1 MSDATLY
8 QKLRWH
14 AGRTKRWLKRRAYE
28 RSVGKQYRIWLAQSA
43 RAVPGSVNNTNTIAV
58 IVPVYN
64 PPLTFLQECLDSVIN
79 QSARN
84 WQLVVSDD
92 GSTDPEVT
100 NFLTQFTHI
109 HKDDPRVIVIR
120 GENGGISAAQNRALE
135 KVTTEYFGWLDHDD
149 RLNPTAFQVFSEIID
164 NNPGAQ
170 IIYSD
175 EDKIDTKG
183 KHSELYCKPDF
194 SPELLLTQMY
204 LCHFTVFNTELV
216 RKQNGFRSE
225 MDGAQDFDLALR
237 LLPNLTSVVHVP
249 LPLYHWRSWAESTAQ
264 SIDAKPWA
272 QQAGARAQSAYI
284 EKNYGGGDV
293 QPSHVK
299 GLNRVHPKIS
309 NPATVSVIIPTIGT
323 KDKKT
328 GIPMVNQA
336 IATLRAQEST
346 TTFDIVVVTTG
357 ELAPIPG
364 ADQQVVYATDQ
375 FNFAEAINLGRTA
388 ATGEYLLILN
398 DDTTVA
404 EPEPITRLLEIA
416 QNPGVGITG
425 AKLTYPDGRLQHV
438 GMVMLPSGPTH
449 PWIAKGGNEYG
460 YFGATLTPRNY
471 SAVTAAAFLVRTE
484 LFDQLG
490 GFDTLFA
497 RDFNDVDFCL
507 RMRDSGYRVAW
518 TPYAHFTHHEGA
530 SIIRKK
536 SDPRELSLFQHRWA
550 TKYQVDPY
558 YSPALKS
565 DLERMYEAK

>member
-92 GSTDPEVT
+92 GSTTPEVT
-100 NFLTQFTHI
+100 NYLTQFTHI

-149 RLNPTAFQVFSEIID
+149 RLNPTAFQVFSETID

-183 KHSELYCKPDF
+183 KHFELYCKPDF

-346 TTFDIVVVTTG
+346 AAFDIVVVTTG

-449 PWIAKGGNEYG
+449 P
-460 YFGATLTPRNY
+460 
-471 SAVTAAAFLVRTE
+471 
-484 LFDQLG
+484 
-490 GFDTLFA
+490 
-497 RDFNDVDFCL
+497 
-507 RMRDSGYRVAW
+507 
-518 TPYAHFTHHEGA
+518 
-530 SIIRKK
+530 
-536 SDPRELSLFQHRWA
+536 
-550 TKYQVDPY
+550 
-558 YSPALKS
+558 
-565 DLERMYEAK
+565 